1 MRSANLNIIIK
12 SLEKSTAHVSRDFVE
27 LENLQS
33 NPASAAKFT
42 EACYR
47 KIKNMMIDDL
57 SKIRPNYDLIF
68 SDGEKIIR
76 GQNSEYAF
84 LISVIDGLENLLR
97 SNPDFTS
104 SIAVEHRSKD
114 GIKKEVIAVAI
125 LKIVGSETYY
135 CEKGFGAFLNN
146 RRIRVSKRT
155 SGNLIASTEDQNLV
169 DDKKLS
175 LRNYGCRSMEV
186 AYVASS
192 RIEKAFFDVKNNEFL
207 KPFFLLIKEAG
218 GKVIEGDKSIILSN

>member
-27 LENLQS
+27 LESLQS

-47 KIKNMMIDDL
+47 KIKKVMVDDL

-68 SDGEKIIR
+68 ADGEKIIR
-76 GQNSEYAF
+76 SQNSEYAF
-84 LISVIDGLENLLR
+84 LISVIDGLDNLLH
-97 SNPDFTS
+97 SNPDFTT
-104 SIAVEHRSKD
+104 SIALEHRSKD
-114 GIKKEVIAVAI
+114 GKKEVIAVAI
-125 LKIVGSETYY
+125 LKIVGCETYY
-135 CEKGFGAFLNN
+135 CEKGFGAFVNN

-155 SGNLIASTEDQNLV
+155 SGNLIAGAHDQNLV

-175 LRNYGCRSMEV
+175 LRNYGCRSLEA

-192 RIEKAFFDVKNNEFL
+192 RLDKAFFDAKDGEFL
-207 KPFFLLIKEAG
+207 SQFFLLIKEAG
-218 GKVIEGDKSIILSN
+218 GKVNEGEKTIIISN